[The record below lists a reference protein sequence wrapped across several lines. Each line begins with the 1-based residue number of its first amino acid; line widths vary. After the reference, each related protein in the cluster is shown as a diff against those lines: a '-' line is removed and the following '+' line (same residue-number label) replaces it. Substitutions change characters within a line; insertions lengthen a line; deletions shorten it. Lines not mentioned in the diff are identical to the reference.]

1 MVYRQHGM
9 DGNIGCVVLLLY
21 LKLALSTHVCTVH
34 PLYPTAAAPDLNIGC
49 LRAHCHQVRCHLC
62 QLLLVEAALGQ
73 GLFGRKAGLEDEASP
88 ERPCRCSEGQHLT
101 VQVDE
106 PQRVSHSILQPGC
119 GACRSC
125 WLKARQSA
133 LLVDIGTLRLSKCCC
148 AASAATFDSSPPQN
162 TVRPHNTTSRTHSHA
177 KLGLGFRRQLVI
189 AFPRVA
195 LGVLHQQLWRP
206 QPKHPVL
213 SLGAVIALPALPGDA
228 HVPIVKRLLQGPA
241 QWKRTMWCQVM

>member
-9 DGNIGCVVLLLY
+9 DGNIGCVVLPLY
-21 LKLALSTHVCTVH
+21 LKFALSTHVCTVH

-62 QLLLVEAALGQ
+62 QLLLVEPALGQ
-73 GLFGRKAGLEDEASP
+73 GLFGRKAGLEDEAPP

-133 LLVDIGTLRLSKCCC
+133 LLTSEHSDSPN
-148 AASAATFDSSPPQN
+148 AAAQLAQ
-162 TVRPHNTTSRTHSHA
+162 PHLIAPLLKAQSVTTTQQAGHTHMRSWA
-177 KLGLGFRRQLVI
+177 WASEGS
-189 AFPRVA
+189 
-195 LGVLHQQLWRP
+195 
-206 QPKHPVL
+206 L
-213 SLGAVIALPALPGDA
+213 SLIF
-228 HVPIVKRLLQGPA
+228 QG
-241 QWKRTMWCQVM
+241 